1 MIRKPMIAASFALA
15 LVLASSAHADP
26 WKGKGEAGIVSSS
39 GNTDS
44 QSFNLKLGMTKVQ
57 DLWKHALDM
66 SYLQTSANGVTDA
79 NRFVGTWQ
87 SNYNFRARTFAFG
100 AARYDHDEFGGFL
113 YQASISGGL
122 GYKFIDTDTVKFSGQ
137 AGVGYRKLEENV
149 THDTSSG
156 AVFVGGLNYEW
167 AITTTTKLT
176 DKFTVESGSDNTLL
190 TNFVGV
196 EVKMSDKLGLAAG
209 YDVTQNTKPPP
220 GKKKTDTVTTLNL
233 VYSF

>member
-1 MIRKPMIAASFALA
+1 MIVAGSALAFALA
-15 LVLASSAHADP
+15 STAYADP
-26 WKGKGEAGIVSSS
+26 WKGKGEAGIVAST

-44 QSFNLKLGMTKVQ
+44 QSFNLKLGMTKVE

-66 SYLQTSANGVTDA
+66 SYLRTSADGVTDA

-87 SNYNFRARTFAFG
+87 SNYNFSARTFVFG
-100 AARYDHDEFGGFL
+100 GARYDHDEFGGFI
-113 YQASISGGL
+113 YQASISTGL
-122 GYKFIDTDTVKFSGQ
+122 GYKFYDTDTVKFSGQ
-137 AGVGYRKLEENV
+137 AGIGYRRLEENV
-149 THDTSSG
+149 THDTSNG
-156 AVFVGGLNYEW
+156 AIFVGGLNYEY
-167 AITTTTKLT
+167 AITKTTKLT

-196 EVKMSDKLGLAAG
+196 EVKMSDKLGLSAG
-209 YDVTQNTKPPP
+209 YDVTQNTKPPA

>member
-1 MIRKPMIAASFALA
+1 MIRKPMIVAGATLA
-15 LVLASSAHADP
+15 LVVASAVHADP

-66 SYLQTSANGVTDA
+66 SYLRTSANGVTDA
-79 NRFVGTWQ
+79 NRFVGSWQ
-87 SNYNFRARTFAFG
+87 SNYNYSPRTFAFG
-100 AARYDHDEFGGFL
+100 GARYDHDEFGGFL
-113 YQASISGGL
+113 YQASISAGL
-122 GYKFIDTDTVKFSGQ
+122 GYKFYDTDTVKFSGQ

-149 THDTSSG
+149 THETSSG

-167 AITTTTKLT
+167 TITKTTKLS
-176 DKFTVESGSDNTLL
+176 DKFTVEAGSDNTLL
-190 TNFVGV
+190 TNFVGI

-220 GKKKTDTVTTLNL
+220 GKDKTDTVTTLNL